1 MEEELSNNKDIFG
14 IGAKQMTEKDR
25 QTSVVIY
32 TLLSNQKVTKERKS
46 IYFDCYKAKRV

>member
-1 MEEELSNNKDIFG
+1 
-14 IGAKQMTEKDR
+14 MTEKDR
-25 QTSVVIY
+25 QTFGEVSVVIY